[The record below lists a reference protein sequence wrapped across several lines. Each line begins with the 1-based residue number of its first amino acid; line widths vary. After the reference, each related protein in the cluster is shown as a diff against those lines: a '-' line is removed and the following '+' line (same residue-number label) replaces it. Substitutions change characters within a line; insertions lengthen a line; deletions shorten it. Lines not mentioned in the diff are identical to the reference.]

1 MTEDYGT
8 ATWQYCQTI
17 SNDAGGSRTLGPW
30 PRGGLYYELYTP
42 TTHIRG
48 AYIQKMSKVEKT
60 NQDREPL
67 LLTTV
72 LFSSLPPNLFTDESP
87 EKYTV
92 DAVFNRRVESSELS
106 AIESFTSLEVLS
118 RSGFGDVALEV
129 QDRRLRIHNTS
140 LEQLRDGL
148 ATVIARL
155 LTDIWTD
162 NERKRL
168 EAVVVARADAE
179 RELERAQAVLDL
191 AREVSFDA
199 NRISLH
205 ESEANRDNEA
215 KVQALEWENEG
226 GHTFQ

>member
-1 MTEDYGT
+1 MAHDT
-8 ATWQYCQTI
+8 
-17 SNDAGGSRTLGPW
+17 P
-30 PRGGLYYELYTP
+30 EL
-42 TTHIRG
+42 HIWG
-48 AYIQKMSKVEKT
+48 AYIQKMSAVEKT
-60 NQDREPL
+60 KQDREPL

-87 EKYTV
+87 AKYTV
-92 DAVFNRRVESSELS
+92 DAVFNRRVEASEIS
-106 AIESFTSLEVLS
+106 AIESFTSLNVLS

-129 QDRRLRIHNTS
+129 QDRRLRIHNTC

-162 NERKRL
+162 NERERL

-199 NRISLH
+199 NRVTLH
-205 ESEANRDNEA
+205 DSEAKRDAEA
-215 KVQALEWENEG
+215 SAQGFAWDNEG
-226 GHTFQ
+226 GHNPQ